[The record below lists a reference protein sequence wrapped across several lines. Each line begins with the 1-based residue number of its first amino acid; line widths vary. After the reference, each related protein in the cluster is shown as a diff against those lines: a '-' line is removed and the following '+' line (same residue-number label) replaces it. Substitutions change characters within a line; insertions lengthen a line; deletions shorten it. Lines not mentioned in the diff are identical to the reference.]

1 MAIAEQNHL
10 VTEKVR
16 DRDASI
22 ILGYLILSIIFLAA
36 LYSASTLPG
45 TAPGDFATMIAFP

>member
-10 VTEKVR
+10 VTEKVS